1 MVQEARQVPGLE
13 TDGRKTS
20 GPTVDL
26 ISKEQ
31 QGNVDGMEIYPKTAE
46 KVTAA
51 PASLNATRVKKSFV
65 RRASRVM
72 FILSLVGTLGFL
84 GGAALAAS
92 ILLGAIDLDSVWLKE
107 AIKFAKETLK
117 HLRS

>member
-1 MVQEARQVPGLE
+1 MVQEARQDPGLQA
-13 TDGRKTS
+13 GGKKTS
-20 GPTVDL
+20 GPTVDP
-26 ISKEQ
+26 IAKEHQ
-31 QGNVDGMEIYPKTAE
+31 EDHGEMEVFPKTAE

-72 FILSLVGTLGFL
+72 FILSLIGIIGFI

>member
-1 MVQEARQVPGLE
+1 MVQEARQDPGLQG
-13 TDGRKTS
+13 DGKKIS

-26 ISKEQ
+26 IAKEHQ
-31 QGNVDGMEIYPKTAE
+31 QEDGGMEVFPKTAE
-46 KVTAA
+46 KVTVA
-51 PASLNATRVKKSFV
+51 PASLNATRVKKSLV

-72 FILSLVGTLGFL
+72 FILSLIGIVGFL

-117 HLRS
+117 HFRS

>member
-1 MVQEARQVPGLE
+1 MVQEAKQDPGILV
-13 TDGRKTS
+13 DGKKTS
-20 GPTVDL
+20 GPTVDP
-26 ISKEQ
+26 IAEDKQSAE
-31 QGNVDGMEIYPKTAE
+31 GAMDIYPKTAE

-51 PASLNATRVKKSFV
+51 PASITATRVKKSFA

-72 FILSLVGTLGFL
+72 FILTLVGTLGFI

-92 ILLGAIDLDSVWLKE
+92 ILLGAIDLDAVWLKQ